1 MEEQKELTGKK
12 GTDGLKERKARKKA
26 DKPKKIRLH
35 SVTLES
41 DIKYRGPLSS
51 REFKIF
57 GWLCIVLGQALVMMK
72 LGGRVNAGLA
82 QKFAGTYNFLDTVAN
97 MALPFLLMYNFA
109 VMLDNRKSYKD
120 QLISNGA
127 LMLSFFLL
135 FFLFFYHF
143 ILGSFAALG
152 DGTMNFMDAAMRMYR
167 SISANGF
174 FCFNIF
180 VDLFLCSLFMFF
192 INYRPSRYF
201 QGKKL
206 IIFRLMAVL
215 PIGYE
220 VGSMILKWNVS
231 GGAMNLPFFVFP
243 LLTVKPPMTFL
254 VFMILT
260 VFVKRRERKFIKHG
274 GTYEDYQVF
283 LQTNRNSFSFS
294 FFAAI
299 ILFVAGLLDL
309 VLTVMI
315 PVLQSM
321 ASADQDAALQ
331 ASLRQMLAIG
341 MGGSVQLTLLAPF
354 MLLFSYTRKRSNPKL
369 DVLIPVFAVVLIV
382 LVYFQSFY
390 QIMHVLPISGK
401 INFQDFFRTAEDLKD
416 QLPLILTTMQ

>member
-1 MEEQKELTGKK
+1 MRAWAREGGFAMDEQKELKR
-12 GTDGLKERKARKKA
+12 KEKAE
-26 DKPKKIRLH
+26 KPKKIRLH

-41 DIKYRGPLSS
+41 DIKYRGPLSA

-57 GWLCIVLGQALVMMK
+57 GWLCIVLGQAIVMMK
-72 LGGRVNAGLA
+72 LGGKVNAELG
-82 QKFAGTYNFLDTVAN
+82 QRFAGSYTLLHAIAN

-109 VMLDNRKSYKD
+109 VMLDNRKSYKE
-120 QLISNGA
+120 QLLSNGA

-152 DGTMNFMDAAMRMYR
+152 DGTMKYMEAATRMYR
-167 SISANGF
+167 SISKNGF

-192 INYRPSRYF
+192 INYRPGKYF

-215 PIGYE
+215 PLGYE
-220 VGSMILKWNVS
+220 IGSMILKWNAAS
-231 GGAMNLPFFVFP
+231 GAIDLPFFVFP

-260 VFVKRRERKFIKHG
+260 FFVKKRERKFIKHG
-274 GTYEDYQVF
+274 GSYEDYQVF

-294 FFAAI
+294 VFSAI
-299 ILFVAGLLDL
+299 ILLVAGLMDL
-309 VLTVMI
+309 LITVFI
-315 PVLQSM
+315 PSIM
-321 ASADQDAALQ
+321 AVSSGAYQDETLLAMLN
-331 ASLRQMLAIG
+331 QMFAIG
-341 MGGSVQLTLLAPF
+341 MGGSIQLTLLAPF
-354 MLLFSYTRKRSNPKL
+354 MLLFSYTRKRSNPRL
-369 DVLIPVFAVVLIV
+369 DVLIPVFAVVLII

-390 QIMHVLPISGK
+390 QIMHVLPFSGK
-401 INFQDFFRTAEDLKD
+401 INFQDFFQTAEDIKD